1 MYKNLLID
9 KQEGILLITI
19 NREDKMNA
27 LNIELLSELKQVVA
41 DVYQDKTI
49 KGAILTGKGSKA
61 FAAGADIAEFAAFNE
76 KQGVE
81 LSQSGGAIFKS
92 IEECPKPF
100 IALTN
105 GFTLGGGCELAMACH
120 MRIATDN
127 AKFGQPE
134 VALGIIP
141 GYGATQRLVQLV
153 GKGKALELLMTG
165 NMINASEAKTLGLV
179 NYSFATIEEAM
190 DKCRELINKIA
201 TQGPLAIAKIIEC
214 VNCYYDKNIDG
225 FEEESKLFGSSMNT
239 ADFKEGTIA
248 FLEKRKANFT
258 GH

>member
-1 MYKNLLID
+1 MYNNLLVEN
-9 KQEGILLITI
+9 QNGILIITI
-19 NREDKMNA
+19 NREDKLNA
-27 LNIELLSELKQVVA
+27 LNIELLSELKKVVKV
-41 DVYQDKTI
+41 VYDDKTI
-49 KGAILTGKGSKA
+49 KGAILTGKGPKA
-61 FAAGADIAEFAAFNE
+61 FAAGADIAEFASFTE
-76 KQGVE
+76 KQGIE

-100 IALTN
+100 LALNN

-165 NMINASEAKTLGLV
+165 NMITAAEAKDLGLV
-179 NYSFATIEEAM
+179 NYTFASIEEAM
-190 DKCRELINKIA
+190 DKCKELINKIA
-201 TQGPLAIAKIIEC
+201 TQGPLAIAKIIDC
-214 VNCYYDKNIDG
+214 VNCYFDHNIDG
-225 FEEESKLFGSSMNT
+225 FEEESKLFGASMNT
-239 ADFKEGTIA
+239 QDFKEGTTA
-248 FLEKRKANFT
+248 FIEKRKAVFI
-258 GH
+258 GQ

>member
-1 MYKNLLID
+1 MYNNLLIE
-9 KQEGILLITI
+9 QQNGILIITI
-19 NREDKMNA
+19 NREDKLNA
-27 LNIELLSELKQVVA
+27 LNIELLSELKKVVKT
-41 DVYQDKTI
+41 VYEDNTI

-61 FAAGADIAEFAAFNE
+61 FAAGADIAEFASFTE
-76 KQGVE
+76 KQGIE
-81 LSQSGGAIFKS
+81 LSKSGGAIFKS

-100 IALTN
+100 LALNN

-165 NMINASEAKTLGLV
+165 NMITAAEAKDLGLV
-179 NYSFATIEEAM
+179 NYTFASLEEAM
-190 DKCRELINKIA
+190 DKCKQLIDKIA
-201 TQGPLAIAKIIEC
+201 TQGPLAIAKIIDC
-214 VNCYYDKNIDG
+214 VNCYFDKNIDG
-225 FEEESKLFGSSMNT
+225 FEEESKLFGASMNT
-239 ADFKEGTIA
+239 QDFKEGTRA
-248 FLEKRKANFT
+248 FLEKRKAEFT
-258 GH
+258 GQ

>member
-1 MYKNLLID
+1 MYNNLLVEN
-9 KQEGILLITI
+9 QNGIFIITI
-19 NREDKMNA
+19 NREDKLNA
-27 LNIELLSELKQVVA
+27 LNIELLSELKKVVKI
-41 DVYQDKTI
+41 VYDDKTI
-49 KGAILTGKGSKA
+49 KGAILTGKGPKA
-61 FAAGADIAEFAAFNE
+61 FAAGADIAEFASFTE
-76 KQGVE
+76 KQGIE

-100 IALTN
+100 LALNN

-165 NMINASEAKTLGLV
+165 NMITAAEAKDLGLV
-179 NYSFATIEEAM
+179 NYTFASIEEAM
-190 DKCRELINKIA
+190 DKCKELINKIA
-201 TQGPLAIAKIIEC
+201 TQGPLAIAKIIDC
-214 VNCYYDKNIDG
+214 VNCYFDHNIDG
-225 FEEESKLFGSSMNT
+225 FEEESKLFGASMNT
-239 ADFKEGTIA
+239 QDFKEGTTA
-248 FLEKRKANFT
+248 FIEKRKAVFT
-258 GH
+258 GQ

>member
-1 MYKNLLID
+1 MYNNLLVEN
-9 KQEGILLITI
+9 QNGILIITI
-19 NREDKMNA
+19 NREDKLNA
-27 LNIELLSELKQVVA
+27 LNIELLSELKKVVKI
-41 DVYQDKTI
+41 VYDDKTI
-49 KGAILTGKGSKA
+49 KGAILTGKGPKA
-61 FAAGADIAEFAAFNE
+61 FAAGADIAEFASFTE
-76 KQGVE
+76 KQGIE

-100 IALTN
+100 LALNN

-165 NMINASEAKTLGLV
+165 NMITAAEAKDLGLV
-179 NYSFATIEEAM
+179 NYTFASIEEAM
-190 DKCRELINKIA
+190 DKCKELINKIA
-201 TQGPLAIAKIIEC
+201 TQGPLAIAKIIDC
-214 VNCYYDKNIDG
+214 VNCYFDHNIDG
-225 FEEESKLFGSSMNT
+225 FEEESKLFGASMNT
-239 ADFKEGTIA
+239 QDFKEGTTA
-248 FLEKRKANFT
+248 FIEKRKAVFT
-258 GH
+258 GQ